1 MKQLKKITIP
11 SAIQEGTPFPLSVEC
26 GARAIDA
33 YIENGLIYIIIELDT
48 DDIRYSA
55 ISTEIIYIAKI
66 PTENLPLGVNYT
78 LPPQLVPAPFDTYSE
93 YEFLC
98 TIVDESYAAWN
109 QCSTLV
115 IDLDLIKNT
124 GLKTYTLVLP
134 PITCAKAAHRSL
146 LFVSHQKYNVVP
158 KENADPIK
166 NVDMPEFL
174 KKKANTRKIIRR
186 K

>member
-1 MKQLKKITIP
+1 MP
-11 SAIQEGTPFPLSVEC
+11 SAIQEGTPFPLSVDC

-55 ISTEIIYIAKI
+55 LSTEIIYIAKI

-78 LPPQLVPAPFDTYSE
+78 LPLQLVPFDTHSE

-109 QCSTLV
+109 QCSSLV
-115 IDLDLIKNT
+115 IDIDLIKNT
-124 GLKTYTLVLP
+124 DLKVYTIVLP
-134 PITCAKAAHRSL
+134 PITCAKGAKRSL
-146 LFVSHQKYNVVP
+146 LYVSHQKYNVVP
-158 KENADPIK
+158 KDNADPIK

-174 KKKANTRKIIRR
+174 KKKSNTRKIIRR